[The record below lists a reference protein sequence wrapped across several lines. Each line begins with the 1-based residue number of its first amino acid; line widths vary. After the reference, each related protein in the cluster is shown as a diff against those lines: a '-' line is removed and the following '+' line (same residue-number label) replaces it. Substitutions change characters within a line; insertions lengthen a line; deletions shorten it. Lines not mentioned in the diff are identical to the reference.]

1 MSLFTHRP
9 IYPTLGS
16 SDVKNPTIL
25 QRTGCDP
32 GLNPPTLGPPFL
44 PPTRQRSRGPRDRG
58 HLRPRRLSSDGADP
72 AKHRDQPQQRRTRQT
87 HLKPAR
93 SAGNQSRKSFPEP
106 EEGGHAPQSNSDKSK
121 SRAPIQSR
129 SPRPRCLRQNV
140 SAHAH
145 SCGLGSLWKRGRTG
159 WDQIRSQ
166 GLSCESREGKGKG
179 SFPLLRF

>member
-1 MSLFTHRP
+1 MSLFTHPP

-32 GLNPPTLGPPFL
+32 GLNPPTLRPPFL
-44 PPTRQRSRGPRDRG
+44 PPTRQRSRGPRNRG

-93 SAGNQSRKSFPEP
+93 SAGNRSRKSFPEP

-129 SPRPRCLRQNV
+129 SPRPAACGRIFLRMRIPV
-140 SAHAH
+140 AWEV
-145 SCGLGSLWKRGRTG
+145 C
-159 WDQIRSQ
+159 
-166 GLSCESREGKGKG
+166 GKGEELDGIKLG
-179 SFPLLRF
+179 ARG